1 MEDTIKK
8 LFEVDPK
15 EVPSSIPLFP
25 LENVLLLP
33 FGKLPL
39 NIFEER
45 YINMVLD
52 SLKSHRMIG
61 IIQPRNNNN
70 DFFMMGCIGKITSY
84 IETPDYR
91 LVLNLEGVCRFAL
104 HERNLTPKGYYQAI
118 IDTTSYLDD
127 LKSLEPMIDRDGL
140 TKKYAD
146 FFKMKKLQ
154 IDREVLG
161 ETSNLQLLSTLA
173 MLAPFNKIDKQAILE
188 SPNLK
193 ESVNNLNSIIDL
205 NKFNGK
211 ILSVVFKEYRKDELK
226 FISFN
231 AKKARGLMTQF
242 IIKNKID
249 SNKDIKEFD
258 YDNYNFDSKL
268 SDDSTFVFTR

>member
-15 EVPSSIPLFP
+15 KIPSSIPLFP

-61 IIQPRNNNN
+61 IIQPKNNNN
-70 DFFMMGCIGKITSY
+70 DFFTMGCVGKITSY

-91 LVLNLEGVCRFAL
+91 LVLNLEGICRFVL
-104 HERNLTPKGYYQAI
+104 HERNLCPKGYYQATV
-118 IDTTSYLDD
+118 DTSDYLDD
-127 LKSLEPMIDRDGL
+127 LNNLEPMVDRNNL
-140 TKKYAD
+140 IQKYAN
-146 FFKMKKLQ
+146 FFKMKKLE
-154 IDREVLG
+154 IDREVLA

-188 SPNLK
+188 SPNVK
-193 ESVNNLNSIIDL
+193 ERINTINSILDL
-205 NKFNGK
+205 NTFQ
-211 ILSVVFKEYRKDELK
+211 VV
-226 FISFN
+226 
-231 AKKARGLMTQF
+231 
-242 IIKNKID
+242 
-249 SNKDIKEFD
+249 SN
-258 YDNYNFDSKL
+258 NSNQL
-268 SDDSTFVFTR
+268 N

>member
-1 MEDTIKK
+1 MEDSIKN

-15 EVPSSIPLFP
+15 KIPSSIPLFP

-61 IIQPRNNNN
+61 IIQPKNNNN

-91 LVLNLEGVCRFAL
+91 LVLNLEGVCRFIL
-104 HERNLTPKGYYQAI
+104 RERNLTPKGYYQAN
-118 IDTTSYLDD
+118 IDTSDYLND
-127 LKSLEPMIDRDGL
+127 LDNLEPMINRNSL
-140 TKKYAD
+140 IQKYTN
-146 FFKMKKLQ
+146 FFKMKKLE
-154 IDREVLG
+154 IDQDVLS

-173 MLAPFNKIDKQAILE
+173 MLAPFNKIDKQAILCLLYT
-188 SPNLK
+188 SP
-193 ESVNNLNSIIDL
+193 SPRD
-205 NKFNGK
+205 
-211 ILSVVFKEYRKDELK
+211 
-226 FISFN
+226 
-231 AKKARGLMTQF
+231 RG
-242 IIKNKID
+242 
-249 SNKDIKEFD
+249 
-258 YDNYNFDSKL
+258 
-268 SDDSTFVFTR
+268 